1 MTKKFLIDLKKW
13 INCVC
18 RQWIHCWWQWQF
30 QFHLIDILCCVTCKC
45 EQKLRLTFCANFKPR
60 LMSPIFCK
68 CSQCVLEFEI
78 WAMWVKK
85 PLACLQCQCSNATF
99 VCCASLQQKSND
111 ISLPAKSYCCSQ
123 MVVFHQAWN
132 KIFSQFFSATV
143 KAIMFVPICEC
154 ENWNANTK
162 CFCHCTKCPNDC
174 IQLVDPSST
183 KAAPGHASSQKYHC
197 MTHEH
202 KWQEGRWTVWMSA
215 KTMVRSIKM
224 LNQMQQT
231 LLGTAALAG
240 FKATGMKA
248 SLQRDAKVNVWH
260 LLALTVLSKCRLSF
274 CDSFHDGKLEVLH
287 TKLSLNGIIRLRA
300 IATVFLQMWD
310 LTSCWADT
318 AGQGAR

>member
-85 PLACLQCQCSNATF
+85 PLACLQCWCSNATF

-132 KIFSQFFSATV
+132 KKSFLNFFLPPSKPSCLFQFVNVRIGMPTQNVSVIAQNVLMTAFNWWIPQAPKLHQDMQVLRNITAWLMNTNDK
-143 KAIMFVPICEC
+143 KADELFEC
-154 ENWNANTK
+154 QQRPWW
-162 CFCHCTKCPNDC
+162 
-174 IQLVDPSST
+174 DPS
-183 KAAPGHASSQKYHC
+183 
-197 MTHEH
+197 
-202 KWQEGRWTVWMSA
+202 
-215 KTMVRSIKM
+215 
-224 LNQMQQT
+224 
-231 LLGTAALAG
+231 
-240 FKATGMKA
+240 
-248 SLQRDAKVNVWH
+248 
-260 LLALTVLSKCRLSF
+260 KC
-274 CDSFHDGKLEVLH
+274 
-287 TKLSLNGIIRLRA
+287 
-300 IATVFLQMWD
+300 
-310 LTSCWADT
+310 
-318 AGQGAR
+318 